1 MDSSYAPASS
11 PPAYGSAPALCVT
24 NTAPLSPQVLAG
36 LVSQLRTSTGS
47 KSLLVRTVKG
57 DSRQQGIEKEES
69 VADMVTRAVEAL
81 FAEES
86 LKVKPVEVLAE
97 VETVFTE
104 ELEVKPV
111 EVLAEVA
118 GLVEIPDSCTDR
130 PVWWPQMALNA
141 TRLSMTAQYLT
152 PVACLMMIWKI

>member
-1 MDSSYAPASS
+1 M
-11 PPAYGSAPALCVT
+11 
-24 NTAPLSPQVLAG
+24 
-36 LVSQLRTSTGS
+36 
-47 KSLLVRTVKG
+47 RTVKD
-57 DSRQQGIEKEES
+57 DSRQQGTEKEES

-118 GLVEIPDSCTDR
+118 GLVEIPDSCTVR
-130 PVWWPQMALNA
+130 PVWWSQCDKPFYDSSVSD
-141 TRLSMTAQYLT
+141 TSGLSEDDLEDIVMNWYLQQ
-152 PVACLMMIWKI
+152 

>member
-1 MDSSYAPASS
+1 
-11 PPAYGSAPALCVT
+11 
-24 NTAPLSPQVLAG
+24 
-36 LVSQLRTSTGS
+36 
-47 KSLLVRTVKG
+47 
-57 DSRQQGIEKEES
+57 
-69 VADMVTRAVEAL
+69 MVTRAVEAL

-86 LKVKPVEVLAE
+86 LKVEPVEVLAE

-130 PVWWPQMALNA
+130 PVWWSQCDKPFYD
-141 TRLSMTAQYLT
+141 SS
-152 PVACLMMIWKI
+152 VSDSD